1 MNIDVDREINT
12 TDTEA
17 SDGNTVNNKWKEF
30 TDWKSLQQN
39 LVTPL
44 LFDCMFSGNWS
55 FSMTSLRREVRN
67 IFQYLIRNHLLL
79 EDIFVFQ
86 IWCWASAEQMGFFH

>member
-17 SDGNTVNNKWKEF
+17 SHGNTVNNKWKEC
-30 TDWKSLQQN
+30 TNLKSSQQN

-44 LFDCMFSGNWS
+44 LIVFF
-55 FSMTSLRREVRN
+55 
-67 IFQYLIRNHLLL
+67 L
-79 EDIFVFQ
+79 EIGLFP
-86 IWCWASAEQMGFFH
+86 

>member
-1 MNIDVDREINT
+1 MNTDVNREINT

-30 TDWKSLQQN
+30 TDLKSLQQN

-44 LFDCMFSGNWS
+44 LFDC
-55 FSMTSLRREVRN
+55 
-67 IFQYLIRNHLLL
+67 IFFWKL
-79 EDIFVFQ
+79 V
-86 IWCWASAEQMGFFH
+86 FFHDFSLEGS